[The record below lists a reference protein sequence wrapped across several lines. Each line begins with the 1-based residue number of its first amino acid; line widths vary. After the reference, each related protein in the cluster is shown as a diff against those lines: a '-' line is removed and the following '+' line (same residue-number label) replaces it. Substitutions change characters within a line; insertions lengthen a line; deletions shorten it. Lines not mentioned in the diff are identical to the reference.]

1 MATKRAMSTSVQR
14 VKCLKLSD
22 ILRQGRVAGGP
33 CWQEALLGNAMAGK
47 CCVCSSRDVDEGNVI
62 LKCTQCYMLVHQACY
77 GVETVPGEH
86 LMPHSPAQH
95 NLSLE

>member
-1 MATKRAMSTSVQR
+1 MFETFRHSTSGITCLGEKKVGKRATTVP
-14 VKCLKLSD
+14 V
-22 ILRQGRVAGGP
+22 
-33 CWQEALLGNAMAGK
+33 LGNAMAGK